1 MEEEEAAPI
10 RQSHCWI
17 IRSKVDRSL
26 YLLLNFSYPFFFK
39 YKKYWLWESSRK
51 AQQSTLFTRAN
62 RLYIVKLHLFFHII
76 IFFFVGC
83 CFLCDWQCGRGGET
97 KRRPYHRIS
106 FQHLIY
112 KRIADAWPN
121 FRHRENKKKMRQ
133 NSKHSWNQEKNR
145 SRNIYTVANSSLTSN
160 SISGISRL
168 CIPFFLLL
176 LLIFFIACDIK

>member
-121 FRHRENKKKMRQ
+121 FRHRENKKKRD
-133 NSKHSWNQEKNR
+133 K
-145 SRNIYTVANSSLTSN
+145 TL
-160 SISGISRL
+160 SILEIRRRTEAET
-168 CIPFFLLL
+168 
-176 LLIFFIACDIK
+176 FIQ